1 MLYDNQT
8 EFERIKRAGR
18 GTFRTERGEDYV
30 IIAHCHT
37 SEYIGNAVVI
47 RETRWYVQVHF
58 DGDLIARGEFANRDL
73 SWQVLETFVAGTI
86 AEHARQTAPA
96 AR

>member
-37 SEYIGNAVVI
+37 SGYIDVTYI
-47 RETRWYVQVHF
+47 LETHWYVQVHF
-58 DGDLIARGEFANRDL
+58 DGDLIARREFADSDL

-86 AEHARQTAPA
+86 AEHTRQTAPA